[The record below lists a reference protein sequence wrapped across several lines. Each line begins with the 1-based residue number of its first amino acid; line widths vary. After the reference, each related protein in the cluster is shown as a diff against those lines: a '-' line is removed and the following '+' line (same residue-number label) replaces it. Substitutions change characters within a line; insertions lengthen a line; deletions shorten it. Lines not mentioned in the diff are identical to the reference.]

1 MSPQTRKRARSLLA
15 LFLALYAAFTLLPGG
30 VYALYRAQESPRP
43 PKRPAPPLPRPSL
56 RPRRRPAF

>member
-30 VYALYRAQESPRP
+30 VYALYRAQESSCVLYTSRCV
-43 PKRPAPPLPRPSL
+43 
-56 RPRRRPAF
+56 

>member
-30 VYALYRAQESPRP
+30 VYALY
-43 PKRPAPPLPRPSL
+43 LSL
-56 RPRRRPAF
+56 IHISEPTRQRRIEYED